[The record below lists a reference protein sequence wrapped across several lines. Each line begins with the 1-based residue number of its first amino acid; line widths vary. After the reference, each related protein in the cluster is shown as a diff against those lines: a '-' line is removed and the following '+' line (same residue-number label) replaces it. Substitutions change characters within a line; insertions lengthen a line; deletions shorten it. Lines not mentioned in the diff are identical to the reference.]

1 MSASSS
7 HEPEQ
12 PISGN
17 VFARALDSLRTNRD
31 FRFLW
36 FSNIFFIGGNWSLTL
51 VLGWLVYETTASE
64 LKLAIFTALRLAPMW
79 LGPISG
85 LMADRYNRALI
96 IRVLAL
102 WAMVVIVVL
111 AVIEVFATPSYPVLM
126 IAGFLTGLAQSPSQP
141 SRNALTLQLVGR
153 KRLANANALSAL
165 GMGLTG
171 ATAPAIGGV
180 ILNDAGAT
188 WALLYAATWYLAAA
202 LCIWRVRA
210 SHTIVRAET
219 TKIVTL
225 LRDGLRQVMS
235 NQLTATMIIITLAAN
250 ILIWPINHS
259 FLPVFASDVLELGP
273 DGLGRLMMFIGVGS
287 VIGSFIIAS
296 LGDFRYKG
304 AMFVYGSML
313 WGAVWAMFGLSSVVE
328 ISYALLLG
336 IGIIG
341 AAFGVLQS
349 TLMLM
354 ASKPEVQGRALGVL
368 ELAIGAMP
376 IGTLLLGTIAQT
388 IGVGTTTTIAGTLF
402 VAILLVYT
410 IRVPDL
416 ARYNGHDD

>member
-1 MSASSS
+1 M
-7 HEPEQ
+7 
-12 PISGN
+12 
-17 VFARALDSLRTNRD
+17 DSLRTNLN

-36 FSNIFFIGGNWSLTL
+36 FSNIFFIGGNWALTL
-51 VLGWLVYETTASE
+51 VLGWLVYETTESE

-85 LMADRYNRALI
+85 LLADRYNRAFL

-102 WAMVVIVVL
+102 WAVAVIVLL
-111 AVIEVFATPSYPVLM
+111 AVLEAITTPSYLILM
-126 IAGFLTGLAQSPSQP
+126 LAGFLTGLAQSPSQP
-141 SRNALTLQLVGR
+141 ARNALALQLVGR

-171 ATAPAIGGV
+171 AISPAIGGG

-188 WALLYAATWYLAAA
+188 WALLYAASWYLLAAV
-202 LCIWRVRA
+202 CIWQVKV
-210 SHTIVRAET
+210 SHTTVRAET
-219 TKIVTL
+219 ASIIPL
-225 LRDGLRQVMS
+225 LRDGLRQVMR

-250 ILIWPINHS
+250 ILIWPVNHS
-259 FLPVFASDVLELGP
+259 FMPVFASDVLDLGP
-273 DGLGRLMMFIGVGS
+273 DGLGRLMMFLGVGS

-296 LGDFRYKG
+296 LGDFQHKG
-304 AMFVYGSML
+304 AMFVYGSMI
-313 WGAVWAMFGLSSVVE
+313 WGTGWALFGLSTVVE
-328 ISYALLLG
+328 ISYVLLFG

-354 ASKPEVQGRALGVL
+354 ASAPEVQGRALGVL

-376 IGTLLLGTIAQT
+376 IGTLLLGAIAQS
-388 IGVGTTTTIAGTLF
+388 IGVGPATTIAALLF
-402 VAILLVYT
+402 VVILVIYT

-416 ARYNGHDD
+416 ARYTGHDD